1 VPQLVIFAG
10 PNGAGKTT
18 FAREYLKEDMR
29 FAFINADE
37 IARKFALETDSQ
49 DHADI
54 RAGRLMLDQIDKYVA
69 ANVDFAVETT
79 LASLTYARKIP
90 KWRALGYS
98 VSLVYLRL
106 DSAAESIARV
116 ARRVL
121 ADGHNIPEDVIRR
134 RFAKSET
141 YFETVYK
148 PIVTEW
154 YLWESREGA
163 FTQISSSEEE

>member
-18 FAREYLKEDMR
+18 FAREYLKEDIR
-29 FAFINADE
+29 FAFVNADE
-37 IARKFALETDSQ
+37 IARRFALESGFQ
-49 DHADI
+49 DHADM
-54 RAGRLMLDQIDKYVA
+54 RAGRLMLSQIDEYVS

-90 KWRALGYS
+90 KWRVLGYN

-106 DSAAESIARV
+106 DSVAESIERV
-116 ARRVL
+116 TKRIL
-121 ADGHNIPEDVIRR
+121 AGGHSIPEDVIRR
-134 RFAKSET
+134 RFAKSAT

-163 FTQISSSEEE
+163 FTQVGSSEAE